1 MSETNLYASSDGA
14 QPDAWLSAI
23 TDADDQHI
31 RIRGYEIN
39 DLMKKTSFAD
49 VVYLLHQGK
58 LPTLDIREIINA
70 ILVACAD
77 HGTNTPSAL
86 AARMVASGNRRGMEA
101 AIAAGILSIGDAYGG
116 VGSECMEMIHYGLA
130 YARQN
135 EITIASAAA
144 HVVTEMIEAGRH
156 IPGLGLRTHKED
168 PRVAIL
174 LGMMDG
180 SKLSGDGIA
189 FLYAIQTYA
198 RQQIAYLPINIYGM
212 IGAVLHDLG
221 FPPPYAKLF
230 FIIGRVAGLSAQV
243 MEEYTREKPRRISFP
258 VRYDG
263 PKPRALE

>member
-1 MSETNLYASSDGA
+1 MSITNPYLLSEN
-14 QPDAWLSAI
+14 AWLSAI
-23 TDADDQHI
+23 TEADDQHI

-39 DLMKKTSFAD
+39 DLMKKASFAD
-49 VVYLLHQGK
+49 VVYLLHQGQ
-58 LPTLDIREIINA
+58 LPTPAIREIVNA

-86 AARMVASGNRRGMEA
+86 AARTAASGNRRGMEA

-116 VGSECMEMIHYGLA
+116 VGSECMEMIHYGLE

-135 EITIASAAA
+135 EITLEAAA
-144 HVVTEMIEAGRH
+144 THIVAEMTEAGRH

-168 PRVAIL
+168 PRVTIL
-174 LGMMDG
+174 LGMTEAA
-180 SKLSGDGIA
+180 KLSGDGIA
-189 FLYAIQTYA
+189 FLYATQTCA

-243 MEEYTREKPRRISFP
+243 MEEYTREKPMRISLP

-263 PKPRALE
+263 PKPRSLE